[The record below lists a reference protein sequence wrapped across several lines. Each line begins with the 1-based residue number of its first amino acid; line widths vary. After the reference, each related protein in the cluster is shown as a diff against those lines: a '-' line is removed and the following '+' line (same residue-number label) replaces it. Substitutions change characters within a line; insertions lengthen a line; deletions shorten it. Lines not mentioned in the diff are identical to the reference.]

1 MTTQA
6 SVSAGNSSAGTTS
19 AASPASGGVIKRL
32 ISTMWHTPWTFTL
45 ALVSTVAIT
54 IFEVA
59 IPMLTASAV
68 DTATGALDGEIA
80 TVIYVLI
87 AVALARYVFQFCR
100 RYSAG
105 RLANLLSATLRVR
118 ILNSLQALDGKAQ
131 DTLRT
136 GQIVSRSISD
146 LNMTQ
151 TMVAMMPLILGNV
164 LKFFVLL
171 GVIVW
176 LDPLLSLVA
185 VSVIPVL
192 IWLTVHSRRVL
203 FAATWSA
210 QQAVAELATHV
221 EETVTGVRVVKAFA
235 QEDNETAKLNKLSRV
250 VYAEMMRQA
259 KLQAKYQPLA
269 QLIPGLALIVG
280 IGLGGFLAIGGHITI
295 GIFFAFTSYI
305 STVTMVT
312 AMIAG
317 MVVQIQ
323 LGLAS
328 TECVFEVIDLT
339 PHRAD
344 PTGDRAL
351 AVPHGALG
359 MSLSGVDF
367 AVDSAASS
375 SGKHQVLAGMSLTV
389 TAGETIALVGPPGSG
404 KSMAVQL
411 MTGFYDPD
419 AGSISL
425 DGEDESVDITSLT
438 RADLRGVVSAVFDEP
453 FLYSA
458 SIRDNIT
465 MGVEATDAD
474 VEAAARAA
482 QAHEFITELPGRYD
496 EVVGERGLTLSGGQ
510 RQRIA
515 LARALFARPKVLI
528 LDDATSAVDATTE
541 RAIYHYLATELA
553 STTIIAIAHRE
564 STLQLADRIALVD
577 HGRVVDQGTLTHM
590 YANPEFVRLMD
601 ARAAGAQELE
611 PEVVLDSPEL
621 QEPSWDQLWPRT
633 AAGSPRPSFT
643 KAMQRAA
650 SQPGAGAG
658 GGRRAGGGGRRGG
671 MSGSAAAT
679 PASAELLA
687 RVAALPPATSTPPT
701 SADEFRQELDRVT
714 ARSLFGHVVWLIVA
728 VIGLYVVSVLTSLA
742 MPTLVRTAI
751 DEGVTPGNSSV
762 LWWVVGIGVLIT
774 LVGWLATVASTI
786 VTMLTGERLLY
797 ELRIRSYAH
806 LQRLSMSFYE
816 RTMSGT
822 IMTRM
827 TTDIDALSNFLRTGM
842 ADTVAAAAT
851 LISIV
856 ALLAYTSPRLAMIA
870 LIAVP
875 IVAVATFFFRRI
887 SSRLYTQAREEVSAV
902 NAMFHESIAGLRTS
916 QLHGNEARRL
926 NSFADQT
933 EKFTRTRIR
942 AQRAVSIYFPGIN
955 ALSELTS
962 AAVLGAGAA
971 MVARGE
977 IAAGVLVAFL
987 LYLGRLFGPI
997 QQLSQV
1003 FDSYQQAQ
1011 VGFRRIT
1018 DLLRTKP
1025 DVTDCYSETSASSAQ
1040 LSDTANGAPHAA
1052 VRPLG
1057 PRTQADQVAASA
1069 ATKDLHFLDVSFAYG
1084 NAAPVLSNLNLTIAS
1099 GTTVAIVGTTGAGKS
1114 TIIKLLERFYDP
1126 TSGQVLAG
1134 TVDIATM
1141 PLDSWRRHIGFVPQ
1155 EPHLFA
1161 GTIASNIAYG
1171 AGGTVNEEAIVA
1183 ASRRVG
1189 ALRAIAAIPGGFNA
1203 EVGERGRGL
1212 SSGQRQLI
1220 ALARAELMQPSI
1232 MLLDE
1237 ATATLD
1243 PATEK
1248 AILAASENVMHGRT
1262 SIVVAHR
1269 LATAARADRILV
1281 IDKGQIIEDGTHEQL
1296 LTFGGNYAAMWGS
1309 KDA

>member
-1 MTTQA
+1 MTRQA
-6 SVSAGNSSAGTTS
+6 TLSSLSSPSTSTAGLSS
-19 AASPASGGVIKRL
+19 GVIKRL
-32 ISTMWHTPWTFTL
+32 VSTMWRTPWTFTL
-45 ALVSTVAIT
+45 ALVATVAIT
-54 IFEVA
+54 VFEVA

-68 DTATGALDGEIA
+68 DTATGALDGTIA
-80 TVIYVLI
+80 TVINLLV

-105 RLANLLSATLRVR
+105 RLANLLSATLRVQ
-118 ILNSLQALDGKAQ
+118 ILDSLQALDGKGQ
-131 DTLRT
+131 DQLRT

-164 LKFFVLL
+164 LKFFVVL
-171 GVIVW
+171 GMIIW
-176 LDPLLSLVA
+176 LDPLLALVA
-185 VSVIPVL
+185 VAVIPVL
-192 IWLTVHSRRVL
+192 IWLTIHSRTVL

-210 QQAVAELATHV
+210 QQAVAELASHV

-250 VYAEMMRQA
+250 VYSEMMRQA

-280 IGLGGFLAIGGHITI
+280 IGIGGFLALGGHITI

-305 STVTMVT
+305 STITSVT

-323 LGLAS
+323 LGMAS
-328 TECVFEVIDLT
+328 AKRVFEVIDLK

-344 PTGDRAL
+344 PTGNRA
-351 AVPHGALG
+351 ASIPSGPLG
-359 MSLSGVDF
+359 VSLSSVEF
-367 AVDSAASS
+367 SVESEASPT
-375 SGKHQVLAGMSLTV
+375 GAHRVLNGLSLTV
-389 TAGETIALVGPPGSG
+389 AAGETVALVGPPGAG

-419 AGSISL
+419 AGTISL
-425 DGEDESVDITSLT
+425 EGESGSVDISSVT
-438 RADLRGVVSAVFDEP
+438 RADLRAVVSAVFDDP

-465 MGVEATDAD
+465 MGVDASD
-474 VEAAARAA
+474 AEVEAAARAA
-482 QAHEFITELPGRYD
+482 QAHDFIMDLPAKY
-496 EVVGERGLTLSGGQ
+496 EEIVGERGLTLSGGQ

-515 LARALFARPKVLI
+515 IARALFARPKVLI
-528 LDDATSAVDATTE
+528 LDDATSAIDATTE
-541 RAIYHYLATELA
+541 RAIYHYLATELS

-564 STLQLADRIALVD
+564 STLQLADRIALVG
-577 HGRVVDQGTLTHM
+577 HGRVADQGTLDHM
-590 YANPEFVRLMD
+590 ETNPEFVRLMD
-601 ARAAGAQELE
+601 ARSTHSNQLE
-611 PEVVLDSPEL
+611 AEVELDSPEFA
-621 QEPSWDQLWPRT
+621 EPSWDQLWP
-633 AAGSPRPSFT
+633 SIEPRSLPTGAT
-643 KAMQRAA
+643 KAMQRSAA
-650 SQPGAGAG
+650 IPSAGGAG
-658 GGRRAGGGGRRGG
+658 GRRPSGGGRHGG

-679 PASAELLA
+679 PASEELLA

-701 SADEFRQELDRVT
+701 SGEEFRSELDQVN

-728 VIGLYVVSVLTSLA
+728 VIGLYVVSALTSLA
-742 MPTLVRTAI
+742 FPTLVRTAI

-762 LWWVVGIGVLIT
+762 LWWVVGIGF
-774 LVGWLATVASTI
+774 LVTILGWLATVGSTI

-827 TTDIDALSNFLRTGM
+827 TTDIDTLSNFLRTGM
-842 ADTVAAAAT
+842 ADTVTAAAT
-851 LISIV
+851 LIGIM
-856 ALLAYTSPRLAMIA
+856 ALLAYTSPDLAMIA

-875 IVAVATFFFRRI
+875 IVTVATFFFRRV
-887 SSRLYTQAREEVSAV
+887 SSRLYAQAREEVSAV
-902 NAMFHESIAGLRTS
+902 NAMFHESIAGLRTC

-926 NSFADQT
+926 ASFSAQT
-933 EKFTRTRIR
+933 QKFTRTRIR

-962 AAVLGAGAA
+962 AAVLGVGAA
-971 MVARGE
+971 MVADGE

-1025 DVTDCYSETSASSAQ
+1025 EVTNVYTNTGSFNVG
-1040 LSDTANGAPHAA
+1040 LSDTASGARQVPL
-1052 VRPLG
+1052 RPLG
-1057 PRTQADQVAASA
+1057 PRDQADQMTASA
-1069 ATKDLHFLDVSFAYG
+1069 ATEDIHLVNVSFAYG
-1084 NAAPVLSNLNLTIAS
+1084 KGAAPVLEDFNLSIKS
-1099 GTTVAIVGTTGAGKS
+1099 GTTVAIVGTSGAGKS

-1126 TSGQVLAG
+1126 TSGRVVAG
-1134 TVDIATM
+1134 NVDIATM

-1161 GTIASNIAYG
+1161 GTVASNIAYG
-1171 AGGTVNEEAIVA
+1171 AIGSVSKEEVVA
-1183 ASRRVG
+1183 AARRVG

-1203 EVGERGRGL
+1203 HVGERGRGL
-1212 SSGQRQLI
+1212 SSGQRQLV
-1220 ALARAELMQPSI
+1220 ALARAELIRPSI

-1248 AILAASENVMHGRT
+1248 AILTASENVMHGRT

-1269 LATAARADRILV
+1269 LATAARADRIIV

-1296 LTFGGNYAAMWGS
+1296 LTFGGTYAAMWGRTG
-1309 KDA
+1309 A